1 MKDSIEKYVRVTPL
15 DYAEVYKNLVGGIK
29 SYCEKNHIKALV
41 LGISGGIDSTVCAAL
56 CKQVADTY
64 DGQLALIGISMPCTT
79 NEADEISSARL
90 TGEEFC
96 TYFKEVNLQD
106 TFKCVEAFCEN
117 ANDNVSTPISQGNIK
132 ARLRMI
138 TLYDTASKLRGL
150 VVDTDNLTEHFLG
163 FWTIHGDDGD
173 FNPIGCLWKHEVYG
187 LAKWMKENVYKDS
200 KALEAAIAIMPT
212 DGNGVKA
219 GGDLAQI
226 APGKTYDD
234 VDDIL
239 YHWVNLSEKIKSM
252 YAADGLTE
260 SIKNSLFDNE
270 NEEVKQRRMEYCQKS
285 GKEFVPTLGDKYG
298 VDIVRG
304 VCMRSWKS
312 EFKRKQRPFII
323 DPFKGTILEKNGSI
337 F

>member
-1 MKDSIEKYVRVTPL
+1 MKDGIEKYVRVTPL

-56 CKQVADTY
+56 CKQVD
-64 DGQLALIGISMPCTT
+64 LPLIGISMPCST
-79 NEADEISSARL
+79 NEADEVSSAVL
-90 TGEEFC
+90 AGNEFC
-96 TYFKEVNLQD
+96 DSFKEVNLQPTFD
-106 TFKCVEAFCEN
+106 TVNKFCEV
-117 ANDNVSTPISQGNIK
+117 ASGLETTRISQGNIK

-138 TLYDTASKLRGL
+138 TLYDIASKMGGI
-150 VVDTDNLTEHFLG
+150 VVDTDNFTEHFLG

-239 YHWVNLSEKIKSM
+239 YHWVNLSEKIKPM

-260 SIKNSLFDNE
+260 SIKNTQFDNE
-270 NEEVKQRRMEYCQKS
+270 NEDIKQRRMEACQKS

-298 VDIVRG
+298 IDTVRG
-304 VCMRSWKS
+304 VCMRSWRS
-312 EFKRKQRPFII
+312 EFKRKQRPFTI
-323 DPFKGTILEKNGSI
+323 DPFKGTILEKNGNI

>member
-1 MKDSIEKYVRVTPL
+1 MKDGIEKYVRVTPI

-56 CKQVADTY
+56 CKQVD
-64 DGQLALIGISMPCTT
+64 LPLIGVSLPCST
-79 NEADEISSARL
+79 NGTDEVSSATL
-90 TGEEFC
+90 AGNEFC
-96 TYFKEVNLQD
+96 TTFEEINLEGVYETVEGFCKGTLHNID
-106 TFKCVEAFCEN
+106 T
-117 ANDNVSTPISQGNIK
+117 TPISMGNIK

-138 TLYDTASKLRGL
+138 TLYDIASRMGGI

-163 FWTIHGDDGD
+163 FWTLHGDDGD

-187 LAKWMKENVYKDS
+187 LAKWMKENVYKE
-200 KALEAAIAIMPT
+200 ALEAAIAIMPT

-239 YHWVNLSEKIKSM
+239 YHWVNLSEKIKPI

-260 SIKNSLFDNE
+260 SIKNTQFDNE
-270 NEEVKQRRMEYCQKS
+270 NEDVKQRRMEVCQKS

-298 VDIVRG
+298 IDTVRG
-304 VCMRSWKS
+304 VCMRSWRS
-312 EFKRKQRPFII
+312 EFKRKQRPFTI
-323 DPFKGTILEKNGSI
+323 DPFKGTILEKNGNVYEI
-337 F
+337 C